1 MTLFLS
7 IILWAVLL
15 PILPILYFM
24 QKNECKPKKNI
35 IVGVTLPYEAQ
46 GDAEVLALLERY
58 GRELGEGSAVL
69 VRGKLSVRDEKPPQ
83 IICDEVYPLRSGGG
97 LPPEAQGRRPAS
109 TVQVLE
115 GKVLWLRLAGMDPVL
130 LGHIN
135 RVFSMFPG
143 STPAKIYLA
152 DTGKQLGSTCLLG
165 RSLVDELVEVLGAEN
180 VIIR

>member
-1 MTLFLS
+1 MAYATVEDDTAA
-7 IILWAVLL
+7 IELL
-15 PILPILYFM
+15 CFSRT
-24 QKNECKPKKNI
+24 
-35 IVGVTLPYEAQ
+35 V
-46 GDAEVLALLERY
+46 ERY